1 MFQWLF
7 NWILDG
13 LKHSPEILLF
23 LSLSLG
29 YLIGGIRI
37 GKFQLGGVAGSLLVA
52 VALSVFGVTVDAGV
66 KAVLFALF
74 IYAVGF
80 ESGPQFFRSLGVKTL
95 REIFLALFI
104 AVAGLITVVVLAKVF
119 HLDKGLAAG
128 LAAGGL
134 TQSAIMG
141 TASDALTQLG
151 VSPEELSRL
160 QGNVTIGY
168 AVTYIFGSLGA
179 IIICVNILPKIM
191 GRDIGDDAIKAQA
204 EQLHG
209 SLLLG
214 ANQNFA
220 LSDISGRLYRVTNK
234 INQSVSDI
242 EKTVNGISI
251 ERIKRG
257 NKILE
262 ASPDTLIKAKD
273 IILVVG
279 HRDSMIQA
287 NDLLGSEVDSAS
299 GMDVVMNTQD
309 VEMRNSRYVGQSLSQ
324 VLSSDEVMQLK
335 HGIYLVAIHRDGQTL
350 PLNNDFHFKL
360 GDVITIYGTDSDLRR
375 VIDKIGA
382 PITKSEKTDWIFHG
396 LGLVV
401 GLIIGLIVIRV
412 SDIPITLGAGG
423 GALLSGLLF
432 GWFRSLHQTIGN
444 IPTGAVQLL
453 KDFGLAGFVAVVGL
467 SSGLQAINTIREQ
480 GLSLFLIGVAV
491 TVLPMLLAIYF
502 GKYILGYKNAAV
514 FAGAL
519 AGARSANPAF
529 GEVLNKAGNSTPTNS
544 FAITYA
550 LANVFLTLLGPL
562 VVAFV

>member
-1 MFQWLF
+1 MFQWLS

-104 AVAGLITVVVLAKVF
+104 AVAGFVTGVVLAKLF

-151 VSPEELSRL
+151 LSPEELSRL

-179 IIICVNILPKIM
+179 IIVCVNILPKIM
-191 GRDIGDDAIKAQA
+191 GREINDDAIKAEA

-214 ANQNFA
+214 SGQNFA
-220 LSDISGRLYRVTNK
+220 LSDVTGRLYRITNK
-234 INQSVSDI
+234 VNQTVESL
-242 EKTVNGISI
+242 EKVINGISI

-257 NKILE
+257 NRIIE
-262 ASPDTLIKAKD
+262 AAPETLLKAKD

-279 HRDSMIQA
+279 HRDAMIA
-287 NDLLGSEVDSAS
+287 ATDLLGEEVNSAQ

-309 VEMRNSRYVGQSLSQ
+309 VEMRNTRYVGQNLTQ
-324 VLSSDEVMQLK
+324 VLSSDEVMKLK
-335 HGIYLVAIHRDGQTL
+335 HGIYLIAVHRDGQPL
-350 PLNNDFHFKL
+350 PLNNDMVFKL
-360 GDVITIYGTDSDLRR
+360 GDVITIYGTDGDLRR
-375 VIDKIGA
+375 VVDRIGA

-432 GWFRSLHQTIGN
+432 GWYRSLHQTVGN

-467 SSGLQAINTIREQ
+467 SSGLQAINTIKDQ
-480 GLSLFLIGVAV
+480 GLSLFLIGVVV
-491 TVLPMLLAIYF
+491 TLLPMLLGIYF
-502 GKYILGYKNAAV
+502 GKYVLGYKNSAV

-519 AGARSANPAF
+519 AGSRSANPAF

>member
-1 MFQWLF
+1 MFQWLS

-104 AVAGLITVVVLAKVF
+104 AVAGFVTVVVLAKLF
-119 HLDKGLAAG
+119 NLDKGLAAG

-134 TQSAIMG
+134 TRSAIVG

-151 VSPEELSRL
+151 LSPEELSRL

-179 IIICVNILPKIM
+179 IIVCVNILPKIM
-191 GRDIGDDAIKAQA
+191 GREINDDAIQAEA

-214 ANQNFA
+214 NGQNFA
-220 LSDISGRLYRVTNK
+220 LSDVTGRLYRITNK
-234 INQSVSDI
+234 VNQTVESL
-242 EKTVNGISI
+242 EKVINGISI

-257 NKILE
+257 NRIIE
-262 ASPDTLIKAKD
+262 AAPETLLKAKD

-279 HRDSMIQA
+279 HRDAMIA
-287 NDLLGSEVDSAS
+287 AADLLGEEVNSAQ

-309 VEMRNSRYVGQSLSQ
+309 VKMRNTRYVGQNLTQ
-324 VLSSDEVMQLK
+324 VLSSDEVMKLK
-335 HGIYLVAIHRDGQTL
+335 HGIYLIAVHRDGQPL
-350 PLNNDFHFKL
+350 PLNNDMVFKL
-360 GDVITIYGTDSDLRR
+360 GDVITIYGTDGDLRR
-375 VIDKIGA
+375 VVDRIGA

-432 GWFRSLHQTIGN
+432 GWYRSLHQTVGN

-467 SSGLQAINTIREQ
+467 SSGLQAINTIKDQ
-480 GLSLFLIGVAV
+480 GLSLFLIGVVV
-491 TVLPMLLAIYF
+491 TLLPMLLGIYF
-502 GKYILGYKNAAV
+502 GKYVLGYKNSAV

-519 AGARSANPAF
+519 AGSRSANPAF

>member
-251 ERIKRG
+251 ERIKRS

-279 HRDSMIQA
+279 HRDAMIQA

-432 GWFRSLHQTIGN
+432 GWFRSVHQTIGN

-480 GLSLFLIGVAV
+480 GLSLFLIGVVV

>member
-279 HRDSMIQA
+279 HRDAMIQA

-309 VEMRNSRYVGQSLSQ
+309 VEMRNSRYVGQNLSQ

-480 GLSLFLIGVAV
+480 GLSLFLIGVVV

>member
-1 MFQWLF
+1 MFQWLS

-104 AVAGLITVVVLAKVF
+104 AVAGFVTVVVLAKLF
-119 HLDKGLAAG
+119 NLDKGLAAG

-151 VSPEELSRL
+151 LSPEELSRL
-160 QGNVTIGY
+160 QSNVTIGY

-179 IIICVNILPKIM
+179 IIVCVNILPKIM
-191 GRDIGDDAIKAQA
+191 GREINDDAIKAEA

-214 ANQNFA
+214 SGQNFA
-220 LSDISGRLYRVTNK
+220 LSDVTGRLYRITNK
-234 INQSVSDI
+234 VNQTVESL
-242 EKTVNGISI
+242 EKVINGISI

-257 NKILE
+257 NRIIE
-262 ASPDTLIKAKD
+262 AAPETLLKAKD

-279 HRDSMIQA
+279 HRDAMIA
-287 NDLLGSEVDSAS
+287 AADLLGEEVNSAQ

-309 VEMRNSRYVGQSLSQ
+309 VEMRNTRYVGQNLTQ
-324 VLSSDEVMQLK
+324 VLSSDEVMKLK
-335 HGIYLVAIHRDGQTL
+335 HGIYLIAVHRDGQPL
-350 PLNNDFHFKL
+350 PLNNDMVFKL
-360 GDVITIYGTDSDLRR
+360 GDVITIYGTDGDLRR
-375 VIDKIGA
+375 VVDRIGA

-432 GWFRSLHQTIGN
+432 GWYRSLHQTVGN

-467 SSGLQAINTIREQ
+467 SSGLQAINTIKDQ
-480 GLSLFLIGVAV
+480 GLSLFLIGVVV
-491 TVLPMLLAIYF
+491 TLLPMLLGIYF
-502 GKYILGYKNAAV
+502 GKYVLGYKNSAV

-519 AGARSANPAF
+519 AGSRSANPAF

>member
-1 MFQWLF
+1 MFQWLS

-52 VALSVFGVTVDAGV
+52 VALSVFSVTVDAGV

-104 AVAGLITVVVLAKVF
+104 AVAGFVTVLVLAKLF

-151 VSPEELSRL
+151 LSPEELSRL

-179 IIICVNILPKIM
+179 IIVCVNILPKIM
-191 GRDIGDDAIKAQA
+191 GREINDDAIQAEA

-214 ANQNFA
+214 SGQNFA
-220 LSDISGRLYRVTNK
+220 LSDVTGRLYRITNK
-234 INQSVSDI
+234 VNQTVESL
-242 EKTVNGISI
+242 EKVINGISI

-257 NKILE
+257 NRIIEAGPETIL
-262 ASPDTLIKAKD
+262 KAKD

-279 HRDSMIQA
+279 HRDAMIKA
-287 NDLLGSEVDSAS
+287 TDLLGEEVNSAQ

-309 VEMRNSRYVGQSLSQ
+309 VEMRNTRYVGQNLTQ
-324 VLSSDEVMQLK
+324 VLSSDEVMKLK
-335 HGIYLVAIHRDGQTL
+335 HGIYLIAVHRDGQPL
-350 PLNNDFHFKL
+350 PLNNDMVFKL
-360 GDVITIYGTDSDLRR
+360 GDIITVYGTDGDLRR
-375 VIDKIGA
+375 VVDKIGA

-412 SDIPITLGAGG
+412 SGIPITLGAGG

-432 GWFRSLHQTIGN
+432 GWYRSLHQTVGN

-467 SSGLQAINTIREQ
+467 SSGLQAIDTIKDQ
-480 GLSLFLIGVAV
+480 GISLFLIGVVV
-491 TVLPMLLAIYF
+491 TLLPMLLGIYF
-502 GKYILGYKNAAV
+502 GKYVLGYKNSAV

-519 AGARSANPAF
+519 AGSRSANPAF

>member
-1 MFQWLF
+1 MFQWLS

-104 AVAGLITVVVLAKVF
+104 AVAGFVTVVVLAKLF

-151 VSPEELSRL
+151 LSPEELSRL

-179 IIICVNILPKIM
+179 IIVCVNILPKIM
-191 GRDIGDDAIKAQA
+191 GREINDDAIKAEA

-214 ANQNFA
+214 SGQNFA
-220 LSDISGRLYRVTNK
+220 LSDVTGRLYRITNK
-234 INQSVSDI
+234 VNQTVESL
-242 EKTVNGISI
+242 EKVINGISI

-257 NKILE
+257 NRIIE
-262 ASPDTLIKAKD
+262 AAPETLLKAKD

-279 HRDSMIQA
+279 HRDAMIA
-287 NDLLGSEVDSAS
+287 ATDLLGEEVNSAQ

-309 VEMRNSRYVGQSLSQ
+309 VEMRNTRYVGQNLTQ
-324 VLSSDEVMQLK
+324 VLSSDEVMKLK
-335 HGIYLVAIHRDGQTL
+335 HGIYLIAVHRDGQPL
-350 PLNNDFHFKL
+350 PLNNDMVFKL
-360 GDVITIYGTDSDLRR
+360 GDVITIYGTDGDLRR
-375 VIDKIGA
+375 VVDRIGA

-432 GWFRSLHQTIGN
+432 GWYRSLHQTVGN

-467 SSGLQAINTIREQ
+467 SSGLQAINTIKDQ
-480 GLSLFLIGVAV
+480 GLSLFLIGVVV
-491 TVLPMLLAIYF
+491 TLLPMLLGIYF
-502 GKYILGYKNAAV
+502 GKYVLGYKNSAV

-519 AGARSANPAF
+519 AGSRSANPAF

>member
-350 PLNNDFHFKL
+350 PLNNDLNFKL

-480 GLSLFLIGVAV
+480 GLSLFLIGVVV

>member
-1 MFQWLF
+1 MFQWLS

-104 AVAGLITVVVLAKVF
+104 AIAGFVTVVVLAKLF

-151 VSPEELSRL
+151 LSPEELSRL

-179 IIICVNILPKIM
+179 IIVCVNILPKIM
-191 GRDIGDDAIKAQA
+191 GREINDDAIKAEA

-214 ANQNFA
+214 SGQNFA
-220 LSDISGRLYRVTNK
+220 LSDVTGRLYRITNK
-234 INQSVSDI
+234 VNQTVESL
-242 EKTVNGISI
+242 EKVINGISI
-251 ERIKRG
+251 ERIKRS
-257 NKILE
+257 NRIIE
-262 ASPDTLIKAKD
+262 AAPETLLKAKD

-279 HRDSMIQA
+279 HRDAMIA
-287 NDLLGSEVDSAS
+287 AADLLGEEVNSAQ

-309 VEMRNSRYVGQSLSQ
+309 VEMRNTRYVGQNLTQ
-324 VLSSDEVMQLK
+324 VLSSDEVMKLK
-335 HGIYLVAIHRDGQTL
+335 HGIYLIAVHRDGQPL
-350 PLNNDFHFKL
+350 PLNNDMVFKL
-360 GDVITIYGTDSDLRR
+360 GDVITIYGTDGDLRR
-375 VIDKIGA
+375 VVDRIGA

-432 GWFRSLHQTIGN
+432 GWYRSLHQTVGN

-467 SSGLQAINTIREQ
+467 SSGLQAINTIKDQ
-480 GLSLFLIGVAV
+480 GLSLFLIGVVV
-491 TVLPMLLAIYF
+491 TLLPMLLGIYF
-502 GKYILGYKNAAV
+502 GKYVLGYKNSAV

-519 AGARSANPAF
+519 AGSRSANPAF

>member
-1 MFQWLF
+1 MFQWLS

-29 YLIGGIRI
+29 YLIGSIRI

-52 VALSVFGVTVDAGV
+52 VALSVFGVTVDSGV

-104 AVAGLITVVVLAKVF
+104 AIIGFVTVVVLAKVF
-119 HLDKGLAAG
+119 NLDKGLAAG

-141 TASDALTQLG
+141 TASDALSQLG
-151 VSPEELSRL
+151 LSAEELRRL

-179 IIICVNILPKIM
+179 IIVCVNILPKIM
-191 GRDIGDDAIKAQA
+191 GRDISDDAIKAQS
-204 EQLHG
+204 EQLNG

-220 LSDISGRLYRVTNK
+220 LSDISGRLYHVTNK

-242 EKTVNGISI
+242 EKMVNGISI
-251 ERIKRG
+251 ERIKRD

-262 ASPDTLIKAKD
+262 ATPDVLIKEKD

-279 HRDSMIQA
+279 HRDAMIQA
-287 NDLLGSEVDSAS
+287 NDLLGTEVNSAS
-299 GMDVVMNTQD
+299 GMDVIMNTQD
-309 VEMRNSRYVGQSLSQ
+309 VEMRNSRYVGENLMQ
-324 VLSSDEVMQLK
+324 VLSSDEVMKLK
-335 HGIYLVAIHRDGQTL
+335 HGIYLVAIHRDGQPL
-350 PLNNDFHFKL
+350 PLNNDIVLKL
-360 GDVITIYGTDSDLRR
+360 GDVITIYGADSDLRR

-401 GLIIGLIVIRV
+401 GLIIGLIVIHV
-412 SDIPITLGAGG
+412 SHIPITLGAGG

-432 GWFRSLHQTIGN
+432 GWYRALHQTYGN
-444 IPTGAVQLL
+444 IPSGALQLL

-467 SSGLQAINTIREQ
+467 SSGLQAIDTIKEQ
-480 GLSLFLIGVAV
+480 GISLFLIGVIV
-491 TVLPMLLAIYF
+491 TLLPMLLAIYF

-519 AGARSANPAF
+519 AGSRSANPAF
-529 GEVLNKAGNSTPTNS
+529 GEVLNKAGNSIPTNS

-550 LANVFLTLLGPL
+550 LANVFLTLLGPF

>member
-279 HRDSMIQA
+279 HRDAMIQA

-480 GLSLFLIGVAV
+480 GLSLFLIGVVV

>member
-1 MFQWLF
+1 MFQWLS

-104 AVAGLITVVVLAKVF
+104 AVAGFVTVVVLAKLF
-119 HLDKGLAAG
+119 NLDKGLAAG

-151 VSPEELSRL
+151 LSPEELSRL

-179 IIICVNILPKIM
+179 IIVCVNILPKIM
-191 GRDIGDDAIKAQA
+191 GREINDDAIQAEA

-214 ANQNFA
+214 SGQNFA
-220 LSDISGRLYRVTNK
+220 LSDVTGRLYRITNK
-234 INQSVSDI
+234 VNQTI
-242 EKTVNGISI
+242 ESLEKVINGISI

-257 NKILE
+257 NRIIE
-262 ASPDTLIKAKD
+262 ATPETLLKAKD

-279 HRDSMIQA
+279 HRDAMISA
-287 NDLLGSEVDSAS
+287 TDLLGEEVNSAQ

-309 VEMRNSRYVGQSLSQ
+309 VEMRNTRYVGQNLTQ
-324 VLSSDEVMQLK
+324 VLSSDEVMKLK
-335 HGIYLVAIHRDGQTL
+335 HGIYLIAVHRDGQPL
-350 PLNNDFHFKL
+350 PLNNDMVFKL
-360 GDVITIYGTDSDLRR
+360 GDVITIYGTDGDLRR
-375 VIDKIGA
+375 VVDRIGA

-432 GWFRSLHQTIGN
+432 GWYRSLHQTVGN

-467 SSGLQAINTIREQ
+467 SSGLQAINTIKDQ
-480 GLSLFLIGVAV
+480 GLSLFLIGVVV
-491 TVLPMLLAIYF
+491 TLLPMLLGIYF
-502 GKYILGYKNAAV
+502 GKYVLGYKNSAV

-519 AGARSANPAF
+519 AGSRSANPAF

>member
-141 TASDALTQLG
+141 TASDALAQLG

-242 EKTVNGISI
+242 EKTVNGISV

-279 HRDSMIQA
+279 HRDAMIQA

-480 GLSLFLIGVAV
+480 GLSLFLIGVVV

>member
-251 ERIKRG
+251 ERIKRS

-279 HRDSMIQA
+279 HRDAMIQA

-396 LGLVV
+396 LGLVI

-432 GWFRSLHQTIGN
+432 GWFRSVHQTIGN

-480 GLSLFLIGVAV
+480 GLSLFLIGVVV

>member
-279 HRDSMIQA
+279 HRDAMIQA

-480 GLSLFLIGVAV
+480 GLSLFLIGVVV
-491 TVLPMLLAIYF
+491 TVLPMLLTIYF

>member
-141 TASDALTQLG
+141 TASDALAQLG

-279 HRDSMIQA
+279 HRDAMIQA

-480 GLSLFLIGVAV
+480 GLSLFLIGVVV

>member
-1 MFQWLF
+1 MFQWLS
-7 NWILDG
+7 NWFFDG

-29 YLIGGIRI
+29 YLIGGIRM

-52 VALSVFGVTVDAGV
+52 VALSVFGVTIDAGV
-66 KAVLFALF
+66 KSILFALF
-74 IYAVGF
+74 IYAVGY

-104 AVAGLITVVVLAKVF
+104 AVASFVSVVILAKIF
-119 HLDKGLAAG
+119 NLDKGLAAG

-141 TASDALTQLG
+141 TASDALSQLG
-151 VSPEELSRL
+151 LSAEELSKM
-160 QGNVTIGY
+160 QANVTIGY

-179 IIICVNILPKIM
+179 IIACVNILPKIM

-214 ANQNFA
+214 NDQNLA
-220 LSDISGRLYRVTNK
+220 LSDISGRLYRITNK
-234 INQSVSDI
+234 INQTVSHI
-242 EKTVNGISI
+242 EQTVNGISI

-257 NKILE
+257 NKIIE
-262 ASPDTLIKAKD
+262 ATPETVLKSKD

-279 HRDSMIQA
+279 HRDAMIKAQ
-287 NDLLGSEVDSAS
+287 DLLGSEVNSAS
-299 GMDVVMNTQD
+299 GMDVVMNKLD
-309 VEMRNSRYVGQSLSQ
+309 VEMRNSRYVDQNLTQ
-324 VLSSDEVMQLK
+324 VLQSDEVMKLK
-335 HGIYLVAIHRDGQTL
+335 HGIYLLAIHRDGQSL
-350 PLNNDFHFKL
+350 PLTNDINLKL
-360 GDVITIYGTDSDLRR
+360 GDVITIYGADGDLRR
-375 VIDKIGA
+375 VVDKIGA

-396 LGLVV
+396 LGLAV

-432 GWFRSLHQTIGN
+432 GWYRSVHQTIGN

-467 SSGLQAINTIREQ
+467 SSGLQAINTIKEQ
-480 GLSLFLIGVAV
+480 GLSLFLIGVVV
-491 TVLPMLLAIYF
+491 TLLPMLLAIYF
-502 GKYILGYKNAAV
+502 GKYVLGYKNVAV

-519 AGARSANPAF
+519 AGSRSANPAF

>member
-1 MFQWLF
+1 MFQWLS

-104 AVAGLITVVVLAKVF
+104 AVAGFVTVVVLAKLF
-119 HLDKGLAAG
+119 NLDKGLAAG

-151 VSPEELSRL
+151 LSPEELSRL

-179 IIICVNILPKIM
+179 IIVCVNILPKIM
-191 GRDIGDDAIKAQA
+191 GREINDDAIQAEA

-214 ANQNFA
+214 NGQNFA
-220 LSDISGRLYRVTNK
+220 LSDVTGRLYRITNK
-234 INQSVSDI
+234 VNQTVESL
-242 EKTVNGISI
+242 EKVINGISI

-257 NKILE
+257 NRIIE
-262 ASPDTLIKAKD
+262 AAPETLLKAKD

-279 HRDSMIQA
+279 HRDSMIA
-287 NDLLGSEVDSAS
+287 AADLLGEEVNSAQ

-309 VEMRNSRYVGQSLSQ
+309 VEMRNTRYVGQNLTQ
-324 VLSSDEVMQLK
+324 VLSSDEVMKLK
-335 HGIYLVAIHRDGQTL
+335 HGIYLIAVHRDGQPL
-350 PLNNDFHFKL
+350 PLNNDMVFKL
-360 GDVITIYGTDSDLRR
+360 GDVITIYGTDGDLRR
-375 VIDKIGA
+375 VVDRIGA

-432 GWFRSLHQTIGN
+432 GWYRSLHQTVGN

-467 SSGLQAINTIREQ
+467 SSGLQAINTIKDQ
-480 GLSLFLIGVAV
+480 GLSLFLIGVVV
-491 TVLPMLLAIYF
+491 TLLPMLLGIYF
-502 GKYILGYKNAAV
+502 GKYVLGYKNSAV

-519 AGARSANPAF
+519 AGSRSANPAF

>member
-1 MFQWLF
+1 MFQWLS
-7 NWILDG
+7 NWFFDG

-29 YLIGGIRI
+29 YLIGGIRM

-52 VALSVFGVTVDAGV
+52 VALSVFGVTIDAGV
-66 KAVLFALF
+66 KSILFALF
-74 IYAVGF
+74 IYAVGY

-104 AVAGLITVVVLAKVF
+104 AVASFVSVVILAKIF
-119 HLDKGLAAG
+119 NLDKGLAAG

-141 TASDALTQLG
+141 TASDALSQLG
-151 VSPEELSRL
+151 LSAEELSKM
-160 QGNVTIGY
+160 QANVTIGY

-179 IIICVNILPKIM
+179 IIVCVNILPKIM

-214 ANQNFA
+214 NDQNLA
-220 LSDISGRLYRVTNK
+220 LSDISGRLYRITNK
-234 INQSVSDI
+234 INQTVSHI
-242 EKTVNGISI
+242 EQTVNGISI

-257 NKILE
+257 NKIIE
-262 ASPDTLIKAKD
+262 ATPETVLKSKD

-279 HRDSMIQA
+279 HRDAMIKAQ
-287 NDLLGSEVDSAS
+287 DLLGSEVNSAS
-299 GMDVVMNTQD
+299 GMDVVMNKLD
-309 VEMRNSRYVGQSLSQ
+309 VEMRNSRYVDQNLTQ
-324 VLSSDEVMQLK
+324 VLQSDEVMKLK
-335 HGIYLVAIHRDGQTL
+335 HGIYLLAIHRDGQSL
-350 PLNNDFHFKL
+350 PLTNDINLKL
-360 GDVITIYGTDSDLRR
+360 GDVITIYGADGDLRR
-375 VIDKIGA
+375 VVDKIGA

-396 LGLVV
+396 LGLAV

-432 GWFRSLHQTIGN
+432 GWYRSVHQTIGN

-467 SSGLQAINTIREQ
+467 SSGLQAINTIKEQ
-480 GLSLFLIGVAV
+480 GLSLFLIGVVV
-491 TVLPMLLAIYF
+491 TLLPMLLAIYF
-502 GKYILGYKNAAV
+502 GKYVLGYKNVAV

-519 AGARSANPAF
+519 AGSRSANPAF

>member
-480 GLSLFLIGVAV
+480 GLSLFLIGVVV

>member
-262 ASPDTLIKAKD
+262 ASPDTVIKAKD

-279 HRDSMIQA
+279 HRDAMIQA

-309 VEMRNSRYVGQSLSQ
+309 VEMRNSRYVGQNLSQ

-350 PLNNDFHFKL
+350 PLNNDLNFKL

-480 GLSLFLIGVAV
+480 GLSLFLIGVVV

>member
-262 ASPDTLIKAKD
+262 ASPDTVIKAKD

-396 LGLVV
+396 LGLVI

-480 GLSLFLIGVAV
+480 GLSLFLIGVVV

>member
-262 ASPDTLIKAKD
+262 ASTDTLIKAKD

-309 VEMRNSRYVGQSLSQ
+309 VEMRNSRYVGQSLSL

-480 GLSLFLIGVAV
+480 GLSLFLIGVVV

>member
-104 AVAGLITVVVLAKVF
+104 AVASLITVVVLAKVF

-279 HRDSMIQA
+279 HRDAMIQA

-335 HGIYLVAIHRDGQTL
+335 HGIYLVAIHRDGQTF

-480 GLSLFLIGVAV
+480 GLSLFLIGVVV

>member
-262 ASPDTLIKAKD
+262 ASPDTVIKAKD

-279 HRDSMIQA
+279 HRDAMIQA

-309 VEMRNSRYVGQSLSQ
+309 VEMRNSRYVGQNLSQ

-480 GLSLFLIGVAV
+480 GLSLFLIGVVV
-491 TVLPMLLAIYF
+491 TVLPMLLTIYF

>member
-251 ERIKRG
+251 ERIKRS

-279 HRDSMIQA
+279 HRDAMIQA

-360 GDVITIYGTDSDLRR
+360 GDVITIYGTDTDLRR

-480 GLSLFLIGVAV
+480 GLLLFLIGVVV

>member
-104 AVAGLITVVVLAKVF
+104 AVTGLITVVVLAKVF

-279 HRDSMIQA
+279 HRDAMIQA

-324 VLSSDEVMQLK
+324 VLSSDEVVQLK

-480 GLSLFLIGVAV
+480 GLSLFLIGVVV

>member
-191 GRDIGDDAIKAQA
+191 GRDIDDDAIKAQA

-279 HRDSMIQA
+279 HRDAMIQA

-480 GLSLFLIGVAV
+480 GLSLFLIGVVV

>member
-141 TASDALTQLG
+141 TASDALSQLG

-262 ASPDTLIKAKD
+262 ASPDTVIKAKD

-279 HRDSMIQA
+279 HRDAMIQA

-375 VIDKIGA
+375 LIDKIGA

-480 GLSLFLIGVAV
+480 GLSLFLIGVVV

>member
-1 MFQWLF
+1 MLHWLP
-7 NWILDG
+7 NWITEG

-23 LSLSLG
+23 LSLTLG

-52 VALSVFGVTVDAGV
+52 VAFSVLGITIDAGV
-66 KAVLFALF
+66 KAILFALF

-104 AVAGLITVVVLAKVF
+104 AVAGFVTVLVLAKLF

-141 TASDALTQLG
+141 TASDALSQLG
-151 VSPEELSRL
+151 LSSDVL
-160 QGNVTIGY
+160 SKMQANVTIGY

-179 IIICVNILPKIM
+179 IIVCVNILPKIM
-191 GRDIGDDAIKAQA
+191 GKDISDDAIQAQT

-214 ANQNFA
+214 ENQNFA
-220 LSDISGRLYRVTNK
+220 LSEISGRLYRVNHQ
-234 INQSVSDI
+234 INQTISQI
-242 EKTVNGISI
+242 EHSINGISI
-251 ERIKRG
+251 ERIKRN
-257 NKILE
+257 NKIIE
-262 ASPDTLIKAKD
+262 STCDTLIKEKD
-273 IILVVG
+273 IVLVVG
-279 HRDSMIQA
+279 HREAIISA
-287 NDLLGSEVDSAS
+287 HNLLGDELNSSS
-299 GMDVVMNTQD
+299 GMDVIMNTQE
-309 VEMRNSRYVGQSLSQ
+309 VEMRNSRYVGENLAQ
-324 VLSSDEVMQLK
+324 VLSSDEVMKLK
-335 HGIYLVAIHRDGQTL
+335 HGIYLTAIHRDGQ
-350 PLNNDFHFKL
+350 PLSLNSDINLQL
-360 GDVITIYGTDSDLRR
+360 GDVITIYGTDNDLKR

-382 PITKSEKTDWIFHG
+382 PITRSAKTDWIFHS
-396 LGLVV
+396 LGIVV
-401 GLIIGLIVIRV
+401 GLIIGLIVIRIGN
-412 SDIPITLGAGG
+412 IPVTLGAGG

-432 GWFRSLHQTIGN
+432 GWYRSRHQTIGN
-444 IPTGAVQLL
+444 IPSGALQLL
-453 KDFGLAGFVAVVGL
+453 KDFGLAGFVVVIGL
-467 SSGLQAINTIREQ
+467 SSGLEAISTIREQ
-480 GLSLFLIGVAV
+480 GLSLFLIGIVV
-491 TVLPMLLAIYF
+491 TLLPMILAIYF

-562 VVAFV
+562 VIAFA

>member
-279 HRDSMIQA
+279 HRDAMIQA

-350 PLNNDFHFKL
+350 PLNNDLHFKL

-480 GLSLFLIGVAV
+480 GLLLFLIGVVV

>member
-279 HRDSMIQA
+279 HRDAMIQA

-423 GALLSGLLF
+423 GVLLSGLLF

-480 GLSLFLIGVAV
+480 GLSLFLIGVVV

>member
-1 MFQWLF
+1 MFQWLS
-7 NWILDG
+7 NWFFDG

-29 YLIGGIRI
+29 YLIGGIRM

-52 VALSVFGVTVDAGV
+52 VALSVFGVTIDAGV
-66 KAVLFALF
+66 KSILFALF
-74 IYAVGF
+74 IYAVGY

-104 AVAGLITVVVLAKVF
+104 AVASFVSVVILAKIF
-119 HLDKGLAAG
+119 NLDKGLAAG

-141 TASDALTQLG
+141 TASDALSQLG
-151 VSPEELSRL
+151 LSAEELSKM
-160 QGNVTIGY
+160 QANVTIGY

-179 IIICVNILPKIM
+179 IIACVNILPKIM

-214 ANQNFA
+214 NDQNLA
-220 LSDISGRLYRVTNK
+220 LSDISGRLYRITNK
-234 INQSVSDI
+234 INQTVSHI
-242 EKTVNGISI
+242 EQTVNGISI

-257 NKILE
+257 NKIIE
-262 ASPDTLIKAKD
+262 ATPETVLKSKD

-279 HRDSMIQA
+279 HRDAMIKAQ
-287 NDLLGSEVDSAS
+287 DLLGSEVNSAS
-299 GMDVVMNTQD
+299 GMDVVMNKLD
-309 VEMRNSRYVGQSLSQ
+309 VEMRNSRYVDQNLTQ
-324 VLSSDEVMQLK
+324 VLQSDEVMKLK
-335 HGIYLVAIHRDGQTL
+335 HGIYLLAIHRDGQSL
-350 PLNNDFHFKL
+350 PLTNDINLKL
-360 GDVITIYGTDSDLRR
+360 GDVITIYGADGDLRR
-375 VIDKIGA
+375 VVDKIGA

-432 GWFRSLHQTIGN
+432 GWYRSVHQTIGN

-467 SSGLQAINTIREQ
+467 SSGLQAINTIKEQ
-480 GLSLFLIGVAV
+480 GLSLFLIGVVV
-491 TVLPMLLAIYF
+491 TLLPMLLAIYF
-502 GKYILGYKNAAV
+502 GKYVLGYKNVAV

-519 AGARSANPAF
+519 AGSRSANPAF

>member
-104 AVAGLITVVVLAKVF
+104 AIAGLITVVVLAKVF

-279 HRDSMIQA
+279 HRDAMIQA

-480 GLSLFLIGVAV
+480 GLSLFLIGVVV